1 MKTLLDLNKKR
12 VKAIARFRKG
22 TAPWGVYDGHLFAL
36 NPDRTAVMFVR
47 PRTGNFPHT
56 FANFDPYVNLEGAFV
71 LDLDTCG
78 FTDAEG
84 EPVPVETKELTS
96 RALDSYLYPWKAS
109 DTGRVQPESQIVM
122 IGTLKLAA
130 QTFED
135 FGVQN
140 VAVEYHGAFQ
150 WWAGNTRDTEV
161 AIVTM
166 GGRYKK

>member
-36 NPDRTAVMFVR
+36 NPDKTAVMFVR
-47 PRTGNFPHT
+47 PRTHGYPNT
-56 FANFDPYVNLEGAFV
+56 FTNFDPRENLEGAFV
-71 LDLDTCG
+71 LDLDTCE
-78 FTDAEG
+78 FTNAAG
-84 EPVPVETKELTS
+84 EAVTMDTLEHTS
-96 RALDSYLYPWKAS
+96 RTLDSYLYPWKAS
-109 DTGRVQPESQIVM
+109 DHGRVHPEAQCVM

-135 FGVQN
+135 FGVDS

-150 WWAGNTRDTEV
+150 WWAGHTRDTEV
-161 AIVTM
+161 FIVTM
-166 GGRYKK
+166 GGRRK